1 MIVEWEMESKV
12 QWLLGGRCRVPLAVR
27 NVHRPQGGAEIRR
40 ALGRSRSALAGRL
53 CECRLRRG
61 AGGPGAGAPAA
72 RVRQGVRAPVNQ
84 SPVHTVVEKGL
95 ITRDPCESVKLPPID
110 DDTEDDQDK
119 VFLTERQFALLRS
132 CMHVAD
138 RDFLTVAVGTG
149 LRWGELTDGRS
160 DGLRA
165 VTGQRPPVL
174 GCRTG
179 AAPRHGRRCTSTVN
193 LVVRS
198 TRVPIAELSLPRMR
212 SPSAND
218 KKRLDAA
225 PAPPSAACGRRRTP
239 RSSSPAAPGVHL
251 GRAHPRAQRL
261 LEPIPSFTATDDIAA
276 HYESY
281 CSRTSPTS
289 RTARSRSSWGYRCD
303 LLDMAPSSRTGA
315 SGQAGVIHSASPG

>member
-12 QWLLGGRCRVPLAVR
+12 QWLLGGRCGVPLAVR

-95 ITRDPCESVKLPPID
+95 ITRDPCESVKLLPPID

-179 AAPRHGRRCTSTVN
+179 AAPRHGRQVHQHREPGGAVDQGAD
-193 LVVRS
+193 RGA
-198 TRVPIAELSLPRMR
+198 I
-212 SPSAND
+212 
-218 KKRLDAA
+218 
-225 PAPPSAACGRRRTP
+225 PPEDEISFGERQE
-239 RSSSPAAPGVHL
+239 APG
-251 GRAHPRAQRL
+251 R
-261 LEPIPSFTATDDIAA
+261 S
-276 HYESY
+276 
-281 CSRTSPTS
+281 SRTS
-289 RTARSRSSWGYRCD
+289 ARSLRTSADSSVLVPGRARRPPRPC
-303 LLDMAPSSRTGA
+303 APTCA
-315 SGQAGVIHSASPG
+315 ASPRADPQLHRDRRHRRPLRVVLLADLPDQPHRPLSQLLGVPL